1 MILIHQ
7 VQGRNKTSDIGK
19 RDKKHPKIKPK
30 QSMHINNRSNKANE
44 WPSSHTWNALLKLRV
59 SWLPALL
66 PHLAV
71 SISLSSTQKNISP
84 SKSPSKLAEH
94 APLFPTTVFSF
105 SPCFPSF
112 SAAQIQLTHQLLSFL
127 FSPI

>member
-19 RDKKHPKIKPK
+19 RDQKHPKIKPK
-30 QSMHINNRSNKANE
+30 QSMHVNNRSNKANE
-44 WPSSHTWNALLKLRV
+44 WPSSHTWNALLKPRV

-66 PHLAV
+66 PYLAI

-84 SKSPSKLAEH
+84 SKWPSKLVEH
-94 APLFPTTVFSF
+94 APLSPIAVFSF

-112 SAAQIQLTHQLLSFL
+112 LAAQIQLTHQLLSFL

>member
-30 QSMHINNRSNKANE
+30 QSMHINNRSNKANK
-44 WPSSHTWNALLKLRV
+44 WPSSHTWNALLKARV

-94 APLFPTTVFSF
+94 ASLFPTTVFSF